1 MAACRLSERP
11 PVSSNRLEG
20 VKTTCFYKE
29 EVEDMYGDLYENVV
43 AWDVPQG
50 LWQVKYE
57 KEGYETTYSEWLPVP
72 PPQLEVNV
80 GMRQLRQPVV
90 QSVKACTDGIDITF
104 DKYMDP
110 ATLTTKNIFVT
121 KGGQTVGGKIELL
134 NADCGYQTPDQQY
147 ASKIR
152 FVPATP
158 LTLTD
163 KVQLTIRRTVE
174 SYAGLQMEQDYTQP
188 FDVEQRLT
196 AIIADTLV
204 YIAEGS
210 EQTITVSIT
219 PAAAA
224 KGKTLQVIGSDNNIV
239 SYQTGELTLDANGQV
254 SIVVTAI
261 VPGSS
266 SIRFNL
272 TDDDELTAT
281 TTIIVRNSVSTT
293 VADPKAS
300 RMSGTE
306 VYRGAEIKLT
316 CQTAGATILYTLDG
330 SCPCDAQ
337 NTNVLTY
344 TGPITATGSELT
356 IKAMAVANGMG
367 ESDVAE
373 FHYKVIDNVVAVEP
387 MHKSESSMQNTA
399 VYYRLDGSRTA
410 KPQKGLNIMQYEDGT
425 VRKVVVK

>member
-1 MAACRLSERP
+1 M
-11 PVSSNRLEG
+11 
-20 VKTTCFYKE
+20 
-29 EVEDMYGDLYENVV
+29 
-43 AWDVPQG
+43 PQG

-356 IKAMAVANGMG
+356 IKAMAVVNGMG